1 SQDTCPLTLHWI
13 FRLILDCGGHREL
26 IGHGCFNDDDIARE
40 LGIYWLEEDSLDDDE
55 DEDLIPHLHRR
66 KPSFRKQALLAL
78 EQERKLFSKAFPS
91 PQLPDNLSE
100 NLEKLA
106 QLIGLDDIEQRLI
119 GFCSLMNTDPLLDD
133 CCNQLGHIGFN
144 R

>member
-1 SQDTCPLTLHWI
+1 
-13 FRLILDCGGHREL
+13 
-26 IGHGCFNDDDIARE
+26 
-40 LGIYWLEEDSLDDDE
+40 
-55 DEDLIPHLHRR
+55 
-66 KPSFRKQALLAL
+66 QALLAL

-144 R
+144 RLIRVLSELMDIPQNDLRLRLSAEGRLVQSGLLSTNLRNGARNCMSDLLCFNNKDLLFSLRHHKGSGIGLF